1 MDSPKGQPPAPRRF
15 TILVVEDET
24 AVRDF
29 VIELLATKGFT
40 VLSARDAYE
49 AIGIIADRHVDLLF
63 TDIVMPGAD
72 GFDLAA
78 QAKLIRPTLKV
89 LYSTGFA
96 EKAHGRY
103 APRFGKLLEK
113 PIRAEALL
121 AEVDEALNRK

>member
-1 MDSPKGQPPAPRRF
+1 MASRF

-24 AVRDF
+24 TVRDF
-29 VIELLATKGFT
+29 VLRLLTDKGFT
-40 VLSARDAYE
+40 VLAAQDAYE
-49 AIGIIADRHVDLLF
+49 AIRIVAERHVDLLF

-78 QAKLIRPTLKV
+78 QAKLIRPRLKV

-96 EKAHGRY
+96 DRAQGRLG
-103 APRFGKLLEK
+103 PRYGKLLQK

-121 AEVDEALNRK
+121 VEIEEALRSE